1 MIKFFKQRFT
11 KKTKKET
18 LEELNSLHIDFFN
31 NIDGY
36 SLDLQQRIVALNED
50 RSLLV
55 VSGAGSGKTLTI
67 IAKIKYLIEV
77 KGIKPSEILCIS
89 FTNEA
94 TKSLKNK
101 LCKYDVDIYTF
112 HKLSLHILNKS
123 NFTYKIC
130 SADFLEYVVDEFFCG
145 IILEND
151 YLIKCVLY
159 YLNLK
164 VNKNYEKIYLE
175 NLYNKKFK
183 ELRKLIVKFIS
194 LFKANSF
201 NVIDFTKF
209 IRRTLSIKEK
219 LFLIITLNV
228 YLVYKNELFSSRLID
243 FDDMIIKSTE
253 IVNKKIVKL
262 NYKYIIIDEYQ
273 DTSYVRYL
281 LVKSIIDNSNANII
295 GVGDDF
301 QSIYRFSGCDLNI
314 FLNFNKFFPQS
325 KILKIENTYRNSQEL
340 INICGKFIMRNKNQ
354 LKKNLLSKKHIINP
368 IIICYCNNFCSNF
381 ELLINNIKG
390 NIMILGRNNEDVL
403 QILNEN
409 IELIDGEICYKKNDK
424 INLTYLTVHK
434 SKGLESDNVIVL
446 NVVDDIL
453 GFPNKLSDDKVLRF
467 VINSKNKI
475 LYEEERRLFYVALT
489 RTKNKVY
496 LLTKKNKKS
505 IFIKELLK
513 YHKQQIKIIEFEKQN
528 KKSK

>member
-1 MIKFFKQRFT
+1 MRFFKELF
-11 KKTKKET
+11 KKKYKTDTLKE
-18 LEELNSLHIDFFN
+18 LDSLHIDFFN

-36 SLDLQQRIVALNED
+36 SLDLQQRIVALND
-50 RSLLV
+50 DKSLLV
-55 VSGAGSGKTLTI
+55 VAGAGSGKTLTI
-67 IAKIKYLIEV
+67 IAKIKYLIEM
-77 KGIKPSEILCIS
+77 KGINPNEILCIS

-101 LCKYDVDIYTF
+101 LCKYDIDIYTF
-112 HKLSLHILNKS
+112 HKLGLHILNKS

-130 SADFLEYVVDEFFCG
+130 SSDFLEYVVDEFFYG
-145 IILEND
+145 LILEND

-164 VNKNYEKIYLE
+164 VNKDYEKTYLE
-175 NLYNKKFK
+175 NLYNKEFI
-183 ELRKLIVKFIS
+183 ELKKLIVKFIS
-194 LFKANSF
+194 LFEANSI
-201 NVIDFTKF
+201 NILEFTKF
-209 IRRTLSIKEK
+209 IKRTFSIKEK

-228 YLVYKNELFSSRLID
+228 YLVYKNELSSSGLID

-253 IVNKKIVKL
+253 LINKKKVNL
-262 NYKYIIIDEYQ
+262 NYKYVIIDEYQ

-281 LVKSIIDNSNANII
+281 LVKSIIDNSNAKII

-340 INICGKFIMRNKNQ
+340 INICGIFIMRNKNQ
-354 LKKNLLSKKHIINP
+354 LKKNLVSKKHLVNP
-368 IIICYCNNFCSNF
+368 ITICYCNNFSSNF

-390 NIMILGRNNEDVL
+390 NIMVLGRNNDDVL

-409 IELIDGEICYKKNDK
+409 TELIDGEICYKKNDK

-453 GFPNKLSDDKVLRF
+453 GFPNKLSDDKILKF
-467 VINSKNKI
+467 VAKGKNKI

-496 LLTKKNKKS
+496 LLTTKNKES

-513 YHKQQIKIIEFEKQN
+513 YHKYQIKIIDFDKQN

>member
-1 MIKFFKQRFT
+1 MIVFFKKIFN
-11 KKTKKET
+11 KTRKE
-18 LEELNSLHIDFFN
+18 EINELDSLQSNFFN

-36 SLDLQQRIVALNED
+36 SLDLQQRKVALNED
-50 RSLLV
+50 KSLLV
-55 VSGAGSGKTLTI
+55 VAGAGSGKSLTI

-77 KGIKPSEILCIS
+77 KKVKPNEILCIS

-101 LCKYDVDIYTF
+101 LCKYDIDIYTF
-112 HKLSLHILNKS
+112 HKLGLQILDKAK
-123 NFTYKIC
+123 FTYKIC
-130 SADFLEYVVDEFFCG
+130 SSDFLEYITDEFFSG
-145 IILEND
+145 LILEND

-164 VNKNYEKIYLE
+164 VNKDYETVYL
-175 NLYNKKFK
+175 NNMYTK
-183 ELRKLIVKFIS
+183 EFIALKKLIIKFIS
-194 LFKANSF
+194 LFKANAF
-201 NVIDFTKF
+201 DLYDFTKF
-209 IRRTLSIKEK
+209 IKRTFSIKEK

-228 YLVYKNELFSSRLID
+228 YLIYKNELNSSGLID

-253 IVNKKIVKL
+253 IVNKKIIKL
-262 NYKYIIIDEYQ
+262 DYKYVIIDEYQ

-281 LVKSIIDNSNANII
+281 LIKSILDNTNSKFI

-314 FLNFNKFFPQS
+314 FLNFSSFFPQS

-340 INICGKFIMRNKNQ
+340 INVCGKFVMRNTRQ
-354 LKKNLLSKKHIINP
+354 LKKNLLSKKHLSKP
-368 IIICYCNNFCSNF
+368 IVICYCNDFSSNF

-390 NIMILGRNNEDVL
+390 NIMVLGRNNDDVSH
-403 QILNEN
+403 ILNEN
-409 IELIDGEICYKKNDK
+409 MSFVDGEFCYKKDNN
-424 INLTYLTVHK
+424 INLNYLTVHR

-446 NVVDDIL
+446 NVVDDKL
-453 GFPNKLSDDKVLRF
+453 GFPNKLSDDKILRF
-467 VINSKNKI
+467 VTCGKNKI

-489 RTKNKVY
+489 RTKNRVY
-496 LLTKKNKKS
+496 LLTNKNKES

-513 YHKQQIKIIEFEKQN
+513 FHKNSIKVIDFDRQN